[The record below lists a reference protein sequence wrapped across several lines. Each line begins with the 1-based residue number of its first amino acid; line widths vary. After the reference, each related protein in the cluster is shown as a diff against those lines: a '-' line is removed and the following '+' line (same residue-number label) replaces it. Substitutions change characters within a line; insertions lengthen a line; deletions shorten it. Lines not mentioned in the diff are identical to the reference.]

1 MRYLFLSLA
10 VVFTSAGTDAHSLS
24 GKLRADGTEFVL
36 SLSDG
41 RTLRGADVIG
51 MQLVVQHHSEAVSI
65 RIEGVSEEAKAAGG
79 AVFLYRAS
87 VHEPGGS
94 SHDLCLPDAAGRRAG
109 FPIPNEKGWFSF
121 SCTSGVEAKCV
132 LMGYRPW
139 ERHPSGASMRDLHKT
154 CIHLMRADYGGD
166 DQPTTR
172 DGTSVNVEDRFGIQT
187 FDDVEGMTFEAAW
200 ASMALSAWQGRAS
213 QATSPLKF
221 WRSAIPAWPGRLGRR
236 RVRVS
241 GWPAMQG
248 FFCSIDP
255 IPIRIG
261 PRHPCPAGS
270 ADSPALRRSRGA
282 PESSCPADWHGVRPS
297 GR

>member
-109 FPIPNEKGWFSF
+109 FPIPDEKGWFSF

-139 ERHPSGASMRDLHKT
+139 EQHPSGASMRDLHKT

-172 DGTSVNVEDRFGIQT
+172 DGTSIDVEDRFGIQT
-187 FDDVEGMTFEAAW
+187 FGDVEGMTFEAAW
-200 ASMALSAWQGRAS
+200 GPDGALCVARPRIAGNITLEVLAKRYSRLARAVGPEACTRERMAGDARVL
-213 QATSPLKF
+213 LF
-221 WRSAIPAWPGRLGRR
+221 NRSYP
-236 RVRVS
+236 
-241 GWPAMQG
+241 
-248 FFCSIDP
+248 D
-255 IPIRIG
+255 
-261 PRHPCPAGS
+261 
-270 ADSPALRRSRGA
+270 
-282 PESSCPADWHGVRPS
+282 
-297 GR
+297 